1 MRSLS
6 SIERETEES
15 ARRAVARELFA
26 RKEGGRVKKEG
37 PLLLRL
43 SFVVALGWTL
53 LLPPWDAFMS
63 PRKVY
68 CSLAGYCLWVSLWVC
83 LV

>member
-1 MRSLS
+1 M
-6 SIERETEES
+6 
-15 ARRAVARELFA
+15 
-26 RKEGGRVKKEG
+26 KKEG

-53 LLPPWDAFMS
+53 LPPWDAFMS

-68 CSLAGYCLWVSLWVC
+68 CSLAGYWDIWAMRVSLWVC